1 VERELLT
8 LLKLNDQKALE
19 KLFDLYHKSLCLLA
33 FKITRDKDQA
43 KDIVQEV
50 FIKLWKNRE
59 RLEITSSLFAYLKR
73 ATVNTALNYLEGAT
87 VLRNQPLEKSDLTF
101 HSRDTTGQK
110 LAYDE
115 LKEKADD
122 AIQKLP
128 VRTRTIFILIRT
140 EEMSYKE
147 VAEAVDISMKAVEK
161 EMMKALRLLRE
172 ALKDYLTPSIL
183 PLVANIFF

>member
-1 VERELLT
+1 MEKELLA

-19 KLFDLYHKSLCLLA
+19 KFFDLYHKSLCLLA
-33 FKITRDKDQA
+33 FKICRDKDQA

-50 FIKLWKNRE
+50 FVKLWKNRQ
-59 RLEITSSLFAYLKR
+59 RLAITGSLFAYLKR
-73 ATVNTALNYLEGAT
+73 ATVNTALNYIEGPG
-87 VLRNQPLEKSDLTF
+87 VLRNQPLEKTDLTF
-101 HSRDTTGQK
+101 HSRNITDQA

-115 LKEKADD
+115 LKKKADD

-128 VRTRTIFILIRT
+128 VRTRTIFILLRT

-147 VAEAVDISMKAVEK
+147 VAETVGISLKAVEK

-183 PLVANIFF
+183 PLIANIFF